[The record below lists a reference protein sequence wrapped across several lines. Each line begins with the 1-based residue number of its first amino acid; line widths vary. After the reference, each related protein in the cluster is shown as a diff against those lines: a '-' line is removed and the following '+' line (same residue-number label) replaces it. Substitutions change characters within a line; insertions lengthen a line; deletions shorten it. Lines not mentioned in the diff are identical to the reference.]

1 MQSIQKK
8 IAMTAGACLLGSAIV
23 LVGYS
28 LISARTTQNLVAGRV
43 GTLVQEGTADSLKNL
58 AWAHAGVIQSKF
70 DLALDAARTMAHT
83 FETSKMGQGSL
94 SIGRPQLNAILRHVL
109 ESNPEFNGTY
119 SCWEPDALDGKDAEH
134 RNGSDGNNA
143 QTGRFTP
150 YWNRGEG
157 GKIAVQSLVE
167 YDTNDRHPNGVLKGG
182 WYIGPRDTHKE
193 SVLDP
198 FPYIVQG
205 KQVWLTTLSVPVMVD
220 GKFLGV
226 AGTDYNLDFVQ
237 KLSEQASKELFGGQS
252 QVTIVSYMGLVVA
265 DSRHPDWVGKE
276 FATVADNPNAKELIA
291 DIQAGKTRSWLEDKA
306 DTMNALAPIS
316 LGRTG
321 RPWSVIVSVPKGV
334 VLAKAH
340 ELDQDIQHRGTTN
353 TLWLIVVGL
362 LVSAAATV
370 ALWLAAGKLA
380 GPIRSA
386 ADLAR
391 AIQRG
396 DFSRRINHSS
406 QDEVGQ
412 LSHAL
417 NAMSQSL
424 AEKARLAERIS
435 EGDLD
440 ATVELSSEEDQLGR
454 ALQRMIDNLNDLVSR
469 LQNGAEQI
477 ASNADQVAALSQT
490 LSDGAGRSAESV
502 TEISATITQLTAQT
516 RSNAEN
522 AEQANHYSRDSQG
535 AADQGCQHMGEM
547 MAAMDEI
554 QAAGKR
560 IDQII
565 GAIDEITSQTN
576 LLALNAAIEAARAGE
591 TGRGFAVVA
600 DEVRKLATRSADAAR
615 QATLLIAESANKT
628 QTGMSIATRT
638 AEALKGILNSTTEV
652 SALIGGISSA
662 SQEQATGINE
672 VSIGLNQIDGVTQR
686 TSQNASEC
694 SDAAVQ
700 LTQQADEV
708 RNLVRRFKVRS
719 R

>member
-8 IAMTAGACLLGSAIV
+8 IALTAGTCLLGSAIV

-43 GTLVQEGTADSLKNL
+43 GSLVQEGTSDSLKNL

-83 FETSKMGQGSL
+83 FEISKIEHESL
-94 SIGRPQLNAILRHVL
+94 AIGRPQLNSILRHVL

-134 RNGSDGNNA
+134 RNGSDGNNT

-167 YDTNDRHPNGVLKGG
+167 YDTNDKHPNGVLKGG

-205 KQVWLTTLSVPVMVD
+205 KQVWLTTLSVPVMVN

-252 QVTIVSYMGLVVA
+252 QVTIISYMGLVVA
-265 DSRHPDWVGKE
+265 DSRHPDWVGKDFSSLE
-276 FATVADNPNAKELIA
+276 ENLHAKEMLE
-291 DIQAGKTRSWLEDKA
+291 DIQAGKSHGWVEDKT
-306 DTMNALAPIS
+306 DIMKALAPIT

-321 RPWSVIVSVPKGV
+321 RPWSVVVSVPKGV

-340 ELDQDIQHRGTTN
+340 ELDQEIQQRGINN
-353 TLWLIVVGL
+353 TLWLIFVGL
-362 LVSAAATV
+362 LVSAAATI

-380 GPIRSA
+380 RPIRSA

-391 AIQRG
+391 TIQRG
-396 DFSRRINHSS
+396 DFSQRINHSS

-412 LSHAL
+412 LSQAL

-424 AEKARLAERIS
+424 ADKARLAERIS

-440 ATVELSSEEDQLGR
+440 ASVELSSDEDQLGR

-477 ASNADQVAALSQT
+477 ASNADQVAGLSQT
-490 LSDGAGRSAESV
+490 LSDGASRSAESV
-502 TEISATITQLTAQT
+502 TEISAAITQLTAQT

-522 AEQANHYSRDSQG
+522 AEQANRYSRDSQG
-535 AADQGCQHMGEM
+535 AADQGCQHMNEM
-547 MAAMDEI
+547 MTAMDEI
-554 QAAGKR
+554 QVAGKR

-638 AEALKGILNSTTEV
+638 AEALKGILGSTTEV
-652 SALIGGISSA
+652 SALVGGISSA
-662 SQEQATGINE
+662 SKEQATGINE
-672 VSIGLNQIDGVTQR
+672 VSIGLTQIDGVTQR

-694 SDAAVQ
+694 SDAAGQ